1 MKNKEHIKTEDCE
14 HSDFEIADPNWEKV
28 GKIKFPKFMYLWEDH
43 GDGDRVANN
52 IVCTECHAH
61 GVETYVTEGGEDWKD
76 HEDIKHSKACE
87 EDEDWTGYTEEVG
100 EFPKNFKTDGYS
112 YYEKI
117 KCMGLCGHIGKRH
130 YEFDRRFWLDKNNNE
145 VEN

>member
-1 MKNKEHIKTEDCE
+1 MTQEQIKIEYCE

-61 GVETYVTEGGEDWKD
+61 GVETYVPIGGEDWKYN
-76 HEDIKHSKACE
+76 EDIEHSEKCE
-87 EDEDWTGYTEEVG
+87 NQDAYTEEIG
-100 EFPKNFKTDGYS
+100 EFPKDFKTDGYS

-117 KCMGLCGHIGKRH
+117 KCINGCGHIGKRH

-145 VEN
+145 VDSE

>member
-1 MKNKEHIKTEDCE
+1 MENKEQIKIEDCE

-61 GVETYVTEGGEDWKD
+61 GVETYVPEGGEDWKQN
-76 HEDIKHSKACE
+76 EDIKHSEKCE
-87 EDEDWTGYTEEVG
+87 EYEPYAYTEEVG
-100 EFPKNFKTDGYS
+100 EFPKNFKTDG
-112 YYEKI
+112 KI
-117 KCMGLCGHIGKRH
+117 QYKKCGKKMAK
-130 YEFDRRFWLDKNNNE
+130 YLDIKKY
-145 VEN
+145 